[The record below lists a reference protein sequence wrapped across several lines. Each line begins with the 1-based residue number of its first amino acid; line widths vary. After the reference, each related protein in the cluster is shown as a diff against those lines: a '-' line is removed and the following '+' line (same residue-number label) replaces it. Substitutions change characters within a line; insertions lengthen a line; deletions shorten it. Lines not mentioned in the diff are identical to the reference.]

1 MRRLLIVLF
10 LLCSPAFLR
19 ADDARGEVQPCFFVA
34 HTPIGTLTGNCTIQN
49 IPTPG
54 FREYWKLTLTFDQQ
68 SADEAARLRPDH
80 F

>member
-34 HTPIGTLTGNCTIQN
+34 HTPIGTLTGNCTIQ
-49 IPTPG
+49 
-54 FREYWKLTLTFDQQ
+54 TFDALG
-68 SADEAARLRPDH
+68 SL
-80 F
+80 